1 MRVAAARRQSARCR
15 RARAPA
21 ANAHAVVEALHLVLR
36 EALDVLE
43 VERLLRQRP
52 PVLERLQVLPILQFL
67 LALRDVDAE
76 GL

>member
-1 MRVAAARRQSARCR
+1 
-15 RARAPA
+15 
-21 ANAHAVVEALHLVLR
+21 LVLR

-52 PVLERLQVLPILQFL
+52 PVLERLQVLPILPFL